1 MRDRATHTQTSGIIL
16 FAHGA
21 RDPQWAEPFRRLKE
35 MVAARRPDAR
45 VEIAFLELMQPDL
58 DHAVAGLAA
67 DGVSA
72 ITLVPLFMAQ
82 GGHLKRDV
90 PLMLEAIRRRH
101 PGTAITLAP
110 AIGDAEPV
118 LSAIADWICG
128 VA

>member
-1 MRDRATHTQTSGIIL
+1 MRESTAQKPRSAILL

-35 MVAARRPDAR
+35 MVSARRPDAR
-45 VEIAFLELMQPDL
+45 VEIAFLELTQPDL

-67 DGVSA
+67 GGVSA

-90 PLMLEAIRRRH
+90 PLVLDAIRRRH